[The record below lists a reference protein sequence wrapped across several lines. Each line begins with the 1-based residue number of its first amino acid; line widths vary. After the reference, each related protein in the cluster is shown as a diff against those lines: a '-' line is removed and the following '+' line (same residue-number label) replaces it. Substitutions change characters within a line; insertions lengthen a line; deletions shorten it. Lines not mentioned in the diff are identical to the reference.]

1 MNRTNQLAQEAV
13 QRNDYATA
21 YKLYTDNA
29 TKGDAFAQN
38 ELGQLYYQGKG
49 VERDYEQARIW
60 FEKAATQNNVGG
72 QSALGEL
79 YH

>member
-49 VERDYEQARIW
+49 VERDYE
-60 FEKAATQNNVGG
+60 
-72 QSALGEL
+72 
-79 YH
+79 